1 MFGRSRANS
10 SRSRA
15 NSLDH
20 SAPVAAALAVSDPT
34 DVSHRAGV
42 SLTEEGHAAEGAVP
56 AAVLEE
62 LRRLRPSVSGPTDV
76 RRRASVQRTSTGEL
90 RASEAVPKDVLAML
104 PAASVGAADIGAPT
118 HVTKLGGLTRTP
130 SGRFS
135 LGASSDGVPKEVLE
149 MLPTVDTAA
158 ALCPASVS
166 RVHEAFCAAAGGAQ
180 QRSLGPQELLQCLER
195 LNARRPAEWAAVQIL
210 RFSQPREHRVAC
222 GSGTGRWTPRLRSR
236 SSSNASVG
244 AASSPG
250 DACGSGGG
258 EFAIGGS
265 DSSDGRLGIEQVLRC
280 VSREVEGGAPA
291 RLFAEYAEEALARD
305 ARSTPSQQRWQRHAT
320 PLPCAWPGS
329 VPADVPWDCLG
340 GWLWALP
347 FDPWLLC
354 LPRARAPNAGGGV
367 RRLGGVLRLRL
378 RRGGGGGGDDD
389 ESRGLCALRVR

>member
-20 SAPVAAALAVSDPT
+20 SAPAAADLAVSDPT
-34 DVSHRAGV
+34 DVSHQAGV
-42 SLTEEGHAAEGAVP
+42 SLTEDGHAAEGAVPAAGVSLTEDGHAVEGAVP

-320 PLPCAWPGS
+320 PPPCAMPPRRRAPGL
-329 VPADVPWDCLG
+329 ALCLLTCHCLG
-340 GWLWALP
+340 GWPWALP

-354 LPRARAPNAGGGV
+354 SPRAPAPNAGGCV
-367 RRLGGVLRLRL
+367 
-378 RRGGGGGGDDD
+378 
-389 ESRGLCALRVR
+389 